1 LRKAGTVMLTQTVPL
16 EITPKGVRV
25 ISKGEEKFVA
35 ADSVISALG
44 MKANQDMQGGLSAGA
59 IPVFV
64 IGDCSDPKKI
74 AEANKAGYRAA
85 LKV

>member
-1 LRKAGTVMLTQTVPL
+1 MLTQTVPV
-16 EITPKGVRV
+16 EITPKGVG
-25 ISKGEEKFVA
+25 ILSKGEEKFVA

-44 MKANQDMQGGLSAGA
+44 MKSNQDMPGGLSVGA

-64 IGDCSDPKKI
+64 IGDCADPKKI